1 MDVKQRS
8 PQLSH
13 HPGVNSLRDGR
24 GKNNS
29 HFPGHQEPR
38 LIAIVQTFIY
48 PNDERKTRPKR
59 HTRNAAHN
67 EIVDR
72 IVAQRQPFIRIF
84 SLWFGWQVGVFPHHF
99 RWQRVAG
106 VFVGFSLF
114 RGFTIQRCV
123 EGKILCENFD

>member
-1 MDVKQRS
+1 M
-8 PQLSH
+8 
-13 HPGVNSLRDGR
+13 SLRLLPGR
-24 GKNNS
+24 KS
-29 HFPGHQEPR
+29 R
-38 LIAIVQTFIY
+38 LIY